1 MKTLKPIPIFQSEQ
15 DERRFWEINDAPDDG
30 PLTAKQV
37 LALRNDVAKRLPKG
51 KLLARDVLFT

>member
-1 MKTLKPIPIFQSEQ
+1 MKTLKPIPIFQSEL
-15 DERRFWEINDAPDDG
+15 DERGFWEINDASDDG

-37 LALRNDVAKRLPKG
+37 LALRKDVAKRLPKG

>member
-1 MKTLKPIPIFQSEQ
+1 MKTFKSIPIFKSEL
-15 DERRFWEINDAPDDG
+15 DERRFWEMNDAPDDD